1 MFKYARNPFHGM
13 PDMAEEEIAWDIL
26 YERYC
31 SQTNLGLSD
40 TQFIYHIPTFKDA
53 TKYAALKRE
62 LKRSIEEIQVTT
74 RYSVLDKIFMIRS
87 LSLVFEENIKKIGC
101 DEVID
106 EI

>member
-1 MFKYARNPFHGM
+1 MK
-13 PDMAEEEIAWDIL
+13 DIVHKIILGCLILSL
-26 YERYC
+26 YIIF
-31 SQTNLGLSD
+31 QQL
-40 TQFIYHIPTFKDA
+40 KDA

-74 RYSVLDKIFMIRS
+74 RYSALDKIFMIRS

>member
-13 PDMAEEEIAWDIL
+13 PDMAEEALAWDIL

-31 SQTNLGLSD
+31 SQNNLELSD
-40 TQFIYHIPTFKDA
+40 NQFIYHIPTSEEA

-74 RYSVLDKIFMIRS
+74 RYSALDKICMIRS